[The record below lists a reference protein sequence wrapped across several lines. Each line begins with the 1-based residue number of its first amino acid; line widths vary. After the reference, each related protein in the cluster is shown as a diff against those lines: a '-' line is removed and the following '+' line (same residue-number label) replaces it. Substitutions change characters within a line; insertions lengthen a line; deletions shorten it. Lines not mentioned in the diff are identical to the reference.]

1 MSLRYGNN
9 FATVGT
15 LNQSQPG
22 TYLIKLR
29 ENTPS
34 KSTQL
39 RFQYQD
45 VIEFPTV
52 YGGIVVRIL
61 VYNNGSDLENVHAIQ
76 NQIAITPVTRTQPA
90 EAPYL
95 SADLLTTSLDDNA
108 ALIWPGSFNDTATI
122 QLLNLTAR
130 LYPYGPPEN
139 VTDTARVDNYFKAAG
154 LIDGVYTPPPEGVNF
169 TASNIIVN
177 RSLDALVNSNS
188 SYIELGSSWRATAPA
203 LSGDY

>member
-1 MSLRYGNN
+1 MTLIFLRYGNN
-9 FATVGT
+9 FADLGT

-29 ENTPS
+29 IDPS
-34 KSTQL
+34 AGVVASD
-39 RFQYQD
+39 FQYQD
-45 VIEFPTV
+45 VIEFPTI

-61 VYNNGSDLENVHAIQ
+61 LHNNGSDVENVRLIQ
-76 NQIAITPVTRTQPA
+76 NQITMTPVDRSQKT

-95 SADLLTTSLDDNA
+95 TEDLLTTSLADNA
-108 ALIWPGSFNDTATI
+108 AFIWPGSFNDTAAT

-139 VTDTARVDNYFKAAG
+139 VSDTARVTTYLTTAG
-154 LIDGVYTPPPEGVNF
+154 LVDGIYQPPPPEEVNF

-177 RSLDALVNSNS
+177 SSLKTFINS
-188 SYIELGSSWRATAPA
+188 SASYVELGN
-203 LSGDY
+203 D